1 MCTAGLPNARRIP
14 KFMAMTALA
23 ASLPFPRPQRERLPF
38 GAALL
43 SIAAHALAALIVA
56 AIAYFVAPLAAR
68 PMAEERTVEV
78 VMVPAAAAPDAF
90 EPPPNAAPLPAPP
103 PPNLDQSAALADRT
117 VLPQAAR
124 PQAATSAD
132 NPAPEAVSPRP
143 SAATERAADRS
154 SEAAVPED
162 QAPAPSP
169 QGERPSTVVM
179 MAQAPRAVPPRN
191 EGRPRPESRAEA
203 GPRGE
208 LREFDLFGP
217 GRLGARQAAAT
228 RGGTPSPPAGEASRG
243 DSDFILAQILRRWRI
258 NYHDERYREVTFAP
272 GNLQL
277 RADGTLAPPYGPNDP
292 WNPYDMM
299 GGYRRLTQRGFEDVR
314 RAVDTFLVALREA
327 QPFQLPPTPGPYPR
341 RIRISF
347 RTGDL

>member
-1 MCTAGLPNARRIP
+1 MI
-14 KFMAMTALA
+14 ALA

-43 SIAAHALAALIVA
+43 SILFHALAALILV
-56 AIAYFVAPLAAR
+56 AIAYFVAPLAA
-68 PMAEERTVEV
+68 PPTAEERAVEV
-78 VMVPAAAAPDAF
+78 VVVPVAAAPEGI
-90 EPPPNAAPLPAPP
+90 EPESEAASLPVPP
-103 PPNLDQSAALADRT
+103 PPNLDQSAPLAPQT

-124 PQAATSAD
+124 PQAAAGAD
-132 NPAPEAVSPRP
+132 SDAPESTSPQP
-143 SAATERAADRS
+143 SAAAERSAARS
-154 SEAAVPED
+154 DVAAIPEPEP
-162 QAPAPSP
+162 PAPQPQAERSP
-169 QGERPSTVVM
+169 PEMAV
-179 MAQAPRAVPPRN
+179 AQAPRAVPRRPDA
-191 EGRPRPESRAEA
+191 RPRPEPRADG

-208 LREFDLFGP
+208 LRELDLFGP
-217 GRLGARQAAAT
+217 GRLGARQAAAA
-228 RGGTPSPPAGEASRG
+228 RGGTPTPPAGEPSRS

-258 NYHDERYREVTFAP
+258 NYRDDRYREVTFAP
-272 GNLQL
+272 GNLLL